1 MGKNGTT
8 LKRSANVELVNLIA
22 SIMVLVFSVQNLHF
36 GKRSK
41 QSAIDV
47 QQDLFLIKL

>member
-8 LKRSANVELVNLIA
+8 LKRSAYVEQVNPIV

-36 GKRSK
+36 GKSSK
-41 QSAIDV
+41 QNVIDV
-47 QQDLFLIKL
+47 QQALFLIKL